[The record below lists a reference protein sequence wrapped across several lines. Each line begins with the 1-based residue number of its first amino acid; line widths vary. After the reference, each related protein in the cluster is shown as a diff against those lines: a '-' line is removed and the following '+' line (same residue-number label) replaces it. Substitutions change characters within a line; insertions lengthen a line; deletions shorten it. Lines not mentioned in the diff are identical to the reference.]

1 MPKEKEKKKLTSRQ
15 VAAIVITQRAMFDL
29 QKADLDF
36 QDAAEETCEADNDI
50 LDRDPDDLD
59 SDELAEYWGWE

>member
-1 MPKEKEKKKLTSRQ
+1 MPKEKEKKKKLTSRQ

-36 QDAAEETCEADNDI
+36 QDAAEETLADTDI
-50 LDRDPDDLD
+50 LDRDPEDLD
-59 SDELAEYWGWE
+59 SDELAEYWGW